1 MDDNE
6 IDDDSLNYTN
16 VLNLTIPNQFAG
28 ERLDATL
35 AKLLPQYSRSRLTS
49 WIKKGAVMVNNSPS
63 ISKHK
68 LIGGEKI
75 EIFCE
80 EDQEISSFKAE
91 PVDFNIIF
99 EDEDIII
106 IDKPANLV
114 VHPAAGNWSGT
125 LLNGLLH
132 HEPKLAQVPRAG
144 IVHRLDKDT
153 TGLMVVAKN
162 IIAQTDLVKQLQA
175 RQVKRIYRAIVNGI
189 VPYDGKI
196 ETLIG
201 RHPHQRTKMAVVPFG
216 GKEAIT
222 HVKVLERFEH
232 HSYIEC
238 SLETGRTHQIRVHMK
253 GAKHPLVGDP
263 TYGDIRLPASAP
275 IKEQISSLNRQALHA
290 YRLSFIHPRTKKNIA
305 FKTKL
310 PDDMQQ
316 LLTLLRIDYETDFL
330 CDEDN
335 EDYDDEDSVEVF
347 YVTDD

>member
-1 MDDNE
+1 MNKLPSQNISDDNE
-6 IDDDSLNYTN
+6 IDADSLHYTN
-16 VLNLTIPNQFAG
+16 ILNLTIPNQFAG
-28 ERLDATL
+28 ERIDIAL
-35 AKLLPQYSRSRLTS
+35 AQLLPQYSRSKLSS
-49 WIKKGAVMVNNSPS
+49 WIKKGIITVNNSPS

-68 LIGGEKI
+68 LIGGEKVK
-75 EIFCE
+75 IFCQ
-80 EDQEISSFKAE
+80 EDQETSYFRAE
-91 PVDFNIIF
+91 KVDFDIVF
-99 EDEDIII
+99 EDEDLIV
-106 IDKPANLV
+106 IDKPTNLV

-125 LLNGLLH
+125 LLNGLLFH
-132 HEPKLAQVPRAG
+132 DPKLSHIPRAG

-162 IIAQTDLVKQLQA
+162 IITQTNLVKQLQT

-253 GAKHPLVGDP
+253 EAKHPLVGDP
-263 TYGDIRLPASAP
+263 TYGNILLPASP
-275 IKEQISSLNRQALHA
+275 TIKEQIINLHRQALHA
-290 YRLSFIHPRTKKNIA
+290 YQLSFIHPRTQKNIT

-310 PDDMQQ
+310 PNDMQQ
-316 LLTLLRIDYETDFL
+316 LLAAMRTDYEISLLPDK
-330 CDEDN
+330 
-335 EDYDDEDSVEVF
+335 
-347 YVTDD
+347 